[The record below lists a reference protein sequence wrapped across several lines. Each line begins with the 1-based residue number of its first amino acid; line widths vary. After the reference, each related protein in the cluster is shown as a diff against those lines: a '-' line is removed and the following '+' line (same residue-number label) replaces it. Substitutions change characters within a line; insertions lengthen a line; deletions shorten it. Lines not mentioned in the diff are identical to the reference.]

1 MAGGMVKAEFC
12 RHPRRPA
19 DSTPGCMCIR
29 VTGRPMEQ
37 WNASSAFSNS
47 KIVNLQ
53 WSMRAVTGMKA
64 IYPAMR
70 SRALGL
76 ILAVFILLTRSFAR
90 AAVKSGSNGE
100 LKVTVTVV
108 SSVGITIGPNGEQ
121 RVVVANAPDLQHEFE
136 SMFRTS
142 DSPRTLVG
150 RISILKPSIHS
161 ESKHSES
168 KRSDSKPIR
177 RHP

>member
-1 MAGGMVKAEFC
+1 
-12 RHPRRPA
+12 
-19 DSTPGCMCIR
+19 
-29 VTGRPMEQ
+29 
-37 WNASSAFSNS
+37 
-47 KIVNLQ
+47 
-53 WSMRAVTGMKA
+53 VTGMKA